1 MSVRPPARSAARL
14 TSRRAA
20 PLLLLPV
27 VLALAGCGGSG
38 TSFAP
43 ACPRPL
49 ILSDAGDFT
58 RFDQRGTD
66 LTDVV
71 LSGRLEGVQGKC
83 ESGGP
88 GVVKA
93 TMSVT
98 ATISRG
104 PAAGGAREGTF
115 QWFVAVA
122 KGDSILDKKVFNES
136 IAFPAN
142 VDSQRVTSQELQL
155 NIPVTRD
162 VSAAAYTVLVG
173 FQLTPEELAYNR
185 AHKRH

>member
-1 MSVRPPARSAARL
+1 M
-14 TSRRAA
+14 
-20 PLLLLPV
+20 PV
-27 VLALAGCGGSG
+27 VLALAGCGSG
-38 TSFAP
+38 GPEFAP

-71 LSGRLEGVQGKC
+71 LSGRLEGVEGKC

-88 GVVKA
+88 GIVKA

-98 ATISRG
+98 ATITRG
-104 PAAGGAREGTF
+104 PAAGGAREGAF

-122 KGDSILDKKVFNES
+122 KGETILDKKVFSES
-136 IAFPAN
+136 ISFPAN
-142 VDSQRVTSQELQL
+142 VDTQRVTSQELQL

-173 FQLTPEELAYNR
+173 FQLSPQELAYNR
-185 AHKRH
+185 SHKTH